1 MTQYSL
7 PSLFALLSAL
17 FCCANSASLSAQQTS
32 YSVFYRNNWQSSN
45 PAAIDRS
52 FYLKRFHNTTIV
64 NAGSRLQWIGLQG
77 APVNYF
83 VSAEY
88 CPELDNNSSNNKFGF
103 TAFGDKTDAIST
115 YSLHGNYS
123 YFFPLPYKDGHIL
136 HFGLSAGAIIYGVDP
151 SKLRG
156 LDANGQPTPGGV
168 DPAAADNKQRVFA
181 DFAFGMLYRVR
192 KTFYFG
198 ASVPQLFGLNL
209 TERSNIAKGIF
220 QTDRVQHIN
229 LQMGWFINRGKYDF
243 GLDGPP
249 VVVEPSL
256 IVRIAPGVVFNSL
269 FPSVFNMDVNCRVH
283 LMRYRVYGGGGVGT
297 NGVIHLEGGFNAP
310 VGEGAKIQV
319 GMAYGLPAFQKY
331 LRLGHSVEANL
342 SYFFQ

>member
-1 MTQYSL
+1 MRV
-7 PSLFALLSAL
+7 LFNLATCCALL
-17 FCCANSASLSAQQTS
+17 CCASAPLAAQQTAYTS
-32 YSVFYRNNWQSSN
+32 FYRNNWQSVN

-52 FYLKRFHNTTIV
+52 FYLKRYHNTTIV

-77 APVNYF
+77 APLSYF

-103 TAFGDKTDAIST
+103 TAFGDKTDAISS
-115 YSLHGNYS
+115 YSLYGNYS

-136 HFGLSAGAIIYGVDP
+136 HFGLSAGAVVYGVDTQ
-151 SKLRG
+151 KLRG
-156 LDANGQPTPGGV
+156 LDSNGQSVSGAT

-181 DFAFGMLYRVR
+181 DFAFGMMYRVR
-192 KTFYFG
+192 KEFYFG
-198 ASVPQLFGLNL
+198 LSVPQLFGLNL
-209 TERSNIAKGIF
+209 TKRDSLPKGVF
-220 QTDRVQHIN
+220 QTHRVQHLN
-229 LQMGWFINRGKYDF
+229 LQVGWFINQGKYDF

-249 VVVEPSL
+249 VVIEPSA
-256 IVRIAPGVVFNSL
+256 IVRYTPGVTFNSL
-269 FPSVFNMDVNCRVH
+269 FPSVFNLDVNCRVH
-283 LMRYRVYGGGGVGT
+283 LMKYRVYGGGGVST
-297 NGVIHLEGGFNAP
+297 NGVVSLEGGFGCP